1 MKKISKLPTFQK
13 KWATVPIAEFFHQRT
28 RVFLIF
34 NSFFETSTR
43 FSLNM
48 KPLTVSKKLF
58 KIKNTLV
65 RWWKKSP
72 NCPLFKKSGQLCQL
86 HSFFISV
93 LGYFW
98 FLTVF
103 LKPPEVSTYF
113 YFFGKFPQDQQK
125 LGQTCRVSTK
135 GVLATV
141 KTFTLRHF
149 YPWNHFHL
157 GTILTLTYYF

>member
-1 MKKISKLPTFQK
+1 MIFGQIFTHEYQQIS
-13 KWATVPIAEFFHQRT
+13 V
-28 RVFLIF
+28 
-34 NSFFETSTR
+34 NSVSR
-43 FSLNM
+43 FSLKM
-48 KPLTVSKKLF
+48 KPLMVSKKLF

-72 NCPLFKKSGQLCQL
+72 NCTVFKKTVQLCQL

-103 LKPPEVSTYF
+103 LKPPEVSTF
-113 YFFGKFPQDQQK
+113 SYFFGKFPQDQHK
-125 LGQTCRVSTK
+125 LGQICRVSTK

-149 YPWNHFHL
+149 YPRNNFNL
-157 GTILTLTYYF
+157 ATILTLTYYF